1 MGITSFLIFHS
12 TLPFFRAIWYG
23 FNVFTYPEEP
33 FRETVF
39 FQIPLLLLFGKVA
52 EGFAAAIAD
61 EESTGDNI
69 RNISGILI
77 PDGPVQGQ
85 TVDFSFLVADGLL
98 NNPKSKSQTLFQ
110 NGKGLLFLTHQGCG

>member
-1 MGITSFLIFHS
+1 M
-12 TLPFFRAIWYG
+12 
-23 FNVFTYPEEP
+23 
-33 FRETVF
+33 VF
-39 FQIPLLLLFGKVA
+39 FQIPLLLLLGKAA